1 MFQNVMMVTM
11 EQAVTMVM
19 MCVTMTTIHI
29 DVSEC
34 DDSYYGAGCSKQCPF
49 CNHGDDVCYHDNNT
63 HLMFQSVMMVTM
75 ERAAVSSVLCVTM
88 VMMCVTMTT
97 IHIDVSECDDGY
109 YGAGCSKQCPF
120 CNHGDDVCYH
130 DNNTH

>member
-1 MFQNVMMVTM
+1 MMVIM

-19 MCVTMTTIHI
+19 M
-29 DVSEC
+29 S
-34 DDSYYGAGCSKQCPF
+34 
-49 CNHGDDVCYHDNNT
+49 
-63 HLMFQSVMMVTM
+63 
-75 ERAAVSSVLCVTM
+75 
-88 VMMCVTMTT
+88 VTMTT

-120 CNHGDDVCYH
+120 CNHDDVCYH